1 MEYLQSEVRKLVDHI
16 CSLGGDFKIV
26 RAKPEV
32 HIGAVITDA
41 VLQVGHRWK
50 THVEPRVERI
60 KTDYP
65 NAATICV
72 LLHLLETVGECG
84 LLNWNGID
92 EQERFRLT
100 IHFFAHEG
108 INTVDDLTKWL
119 ESEDNRD
126 RLISKSTCVD
136 KAGIP
141 KIADK
146 TADYYRVMVGLP
158 DAVAVDRFIK
168 EFFDE
173 AGIEIRRYKYK
184 DLRAIVQLAAGPL
197 SIVKGTEIKPLDL
210 DQSIWKYKQNQK
222 GIKRAGCDEVQAPK
236 TSNSLRGERECSM
249 KTGSLSYEEDRPIII
264 VLSDNAEERPILA
277 SVKPQ
282 CGAEEYQKNPRRTP
296 WEISVTRAEEFENL
310 PLSKFPRTAF
320 KRPGARPTKDSGRG
334 VTLVC
339 GHHRGQHQCE
349 VSFHRYEKGNFFI
362 GTASKRFGGD
372 QSWTDKY
379 IKFLDEH
386 GLRKFSADGKP
397 KEVWL
402 KFKAV

>member
-1 MEYLQSEVRKLVDHI
+1 MEYLQPEVRKLVDHI

-65 NAATICV
+65 NAATICE

-126 RLISKSTCVD
+126 RLISKSTRVD

-173 AGIEIRRYKYK
+173 AGIEIRRYRYK
-184 DLRAIVQLAAGPL
+184 DLRAIVQLAARPL
-197 SIVKGTEIKPLDL
+197 SIAKGTEIKPLDL
-210 DQSIWKYKQNQK
+210 DQSIWKYKQSQK
-222 GIKRAGCDEVQAPK
+222 GIKRAMCDEEQALR
-236 TSNSLRGERECSM
+236 TSISLPSEGEFNMETNSLSCEG
-249 KTGSLSYEEDRPIII
+249 KRPEII
-264 VLSDNAEERPILA
+264 VLSDETVAGPILA
-277 SVKPQ
+277 EVQLQ
-282 CGAEEYQKNPRRTP
+282 CGRHKLVEDPTP
-296 WEISVTRAEEFENL
+296 VWEIAVTRQDEYEKL
-310 PLSKFPRTAF
+310 PTGAFPVTTGNRAG
-320 KRPGARPTKDSGRG
+320 KG
-334 VTLVC
+334 VLLMC
-339 GHHRGQHQCE
+339 GHHKGQHKCE
-349 VSFHRYEKGNFFI
+349 ASFHRKKDKSFWI
-362 GTASKRFGGD
+362 GSARIRLNKD
-372 QSWTDKY
+372 SWTDDWRD
-379 IKFLDEH
+379 FLHQH
-386 GLRKFSADGKP
+386 GLDKLDAHEELK
-397 KEVWL
+397 KVIL
-402 KFKAV
+402 KFEALVLGTSARP